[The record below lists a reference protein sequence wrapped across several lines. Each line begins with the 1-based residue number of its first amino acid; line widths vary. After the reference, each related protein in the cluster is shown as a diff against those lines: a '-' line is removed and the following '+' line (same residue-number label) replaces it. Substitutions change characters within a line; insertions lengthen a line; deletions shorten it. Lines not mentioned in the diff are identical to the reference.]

1 MKNIDYLFSN
11 CDRVKRTLQGKFIYL
26 FLDYDG
32 TLAPIAKTPAKAFMP
47 KETKKLLRRLSEM
60 PNCKLAVI
68 SGRALKDIERRVGLK
83 NNTAYV
89 GNHGFEIKG
98 PNIKFNSPVPVQY
111 QKTIKEIRAK
121 LGKRLSPINGV
132 FVEDK
137 GFSLSV
143 HYRLAA
149 KNNIRKVKDELH
161 AALLM
166 YEARGYVRVK
176 PGKMV
181 FEIRPPL
188 AWDKGKAVLWLLAR
202 QKFAMRK
209 NKREIIPIYIGDD
222 ISDEDAFNVLKDR
235 GWPIRVGKLEK
246 SDARYYLKDTAEVT
260 RLLKL
265 ILQGSCNTK
274 HGKARKK

>member
-181 FEIRPPL
+181 FEIKPPL

-235 GWPIRVGKLEK
+235 GWPIRVGKLER

-260 RLLKL
+260 KLLKL

>member
-149 KNNIRKVKDELH
+149 KNNIRKVRDELH

-222 ISDEDAFNVLKDR
+222 ISDEDAFSVLKDR
-235 GWPIRVGKLEK
+235 GWPIRVGKLER

-265 ILQGSCNTK
+265 ILQFPPP
-274 HGKARKK
+274 R